1 MSKPKENETFPCNEL
16 LWAHY
21 ANSHKGFCIEYDLD
35 ILLKNHS
42 SQFDIKNQIHVVY
55 KNERPEVSESD
66 SLFDVQSKVFGTK
79 SLAWEYENE
88 VRLVFLTEGEKPI
101 PPEAITA
108 IYFGLN
114 MSLEDKIG
122 RAHV

>member
-1 MSKPKENETFPCNEL
+1 MIQDLHTIGIYSLSKPKENETFPCNEL

-42 SQFDIKNQIHVVY
+42 SQFDIRNQIHVVY

-66 SLFDVQSKVFGTK
+66 SLLMFKVK
-79 SLAWEYENE
+79 
-88 VRLVFLTEGEKPI
+88 FLE
-101 PPEAITA
+101 
-108 IYFGLN
+108 LN
-114 MSLEDKIG
+114 
-122 RAHV
+122 H